1 MNRTKLQNIFLR
13 PLKQVRI
20 NINNA
25 NCFKMLSK
33 IAFHTVCNSYST
45 SCTNITQDLNF
56 DYQQLNNII
65 LERHSSTQQNNFSHM
80 FYPRFVSPVILCNRK
95 RWLEY
100 KTYHAN
106 QSYSGIR
113 HFSSTNIDVISEVK
127 APMQFSGIFKTMSE
141 STPIKIAQDFL
152 LWMHD
157 YTGLPWWLVIVL
169 TTVVMRATVTLPL
182 SFYQQYII
190 AKLENLKLEMDEI
203 VKEMKKETD
212 YGVYKY
218 KWSKEYA
225 TRLYTH
231 SVKKQWN
238 NLIIRENCHPAKAS
252 ILVLAQLP
260 LWISLSMSIRNLCY
274 MLPKQDASAYAT
286 YQEFITDGF
295 LWVTNLTVA
304 DPFLLP
310 VMMGLFN
317 LAIIE
322 ITHMNRIKETT
333 KLTRYMIY
341 FFRIVVIGMV
351 PVAMYVP
358 SCVSLYWAT
367 SSAFGLLQNLI
378 LLSPKLRR
386 FAGVPV
392 TASESS
398 RPYSLLR
405 EKIIARCSL
414 RRRKIETSPRS

>member
-1 MNRTKLQNIFLR
+1 
-13 PLKQVRI
+13 
-20 NINNA
+20 
-25 NCFKMLSK
+25 
-33 IAFHTVCNSYST
+33 
-45 SCTNITQDLNF
+45 
-56 DYQQLNNII
+56 
-65 LERHSSTQQNNFSHM
+65 
-80 FYPRFVSPVILCNRK
+80 
-95 RWLEY
+95 
-100 KTYHAN
+100 
-106 QSYSGIR
+106 
-113 HFSSTNIDVISEVK
+113 
-127 APMQFSGIFKTMSE
+127 MSE